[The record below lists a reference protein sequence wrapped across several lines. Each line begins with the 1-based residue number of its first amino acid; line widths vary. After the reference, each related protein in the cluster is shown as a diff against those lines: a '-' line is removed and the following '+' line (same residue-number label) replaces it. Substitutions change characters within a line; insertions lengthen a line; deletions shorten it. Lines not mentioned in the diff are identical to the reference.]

1 VMINII
7 SALEGEKGAFAQAEY
22 ATYKAVFPQVFLFAV
37 HGADINRSANQNLML
52 VAVKSDTEVSL
63 VSDDEEMQ
71 KYLSGL
77 ATVEEGEVPVL
88 TDDFAPVEYYKRMSL

>member
-1 VMINII
+1 
-7 SALEGEKGAFAQAEY
+7 
-22 ATYKAVFPQVFLFAV
+22 
-37 HGADINRSANQNLML
+37 
-52 VAVKSDTEVSL
+52 VSL
-63 VSDDEEMQ
+63 TSNNEEMQ